1 MKVLNLNLNLNLNLA
16 LALLLAGTLQACSD
30 NSDSVNQA
38 NVDDQA
44 SVTAPDESFASER
57 SLVIEQAAPSLVAID
72 IGRAGGTHGDV
83 IAFDAPIKSANGLS
97 GKLSGIITTVDIMES
112 GDVFQDRVAE
122 LVFDFPE
129 VGTLVV
135 GGKSVYP
142 FDGSGSEEMTV
153 NNPQTRAVLGGTGE
167 FLGALGQV
175 ETTRNEDLTYRHSFD
190 LVGLRQWSAAA
201 PAPAEQQT
209 FTLKQAATDM
219 VYVDLGQESAS
230 HGDLLAFEAPFTSE
244 QGLDGEHSGIIITVD
259 IPEPGEETFQDRV
272 VKSVFDF
279 GQGAT
284 VMMFGRSGY
293 LADASGVDELAFNQP
308 VIKPIVGGTGDLVG
322 ARGQVITTRQED
334 GSYTQEFQLVDMTLP
349 DAASTPEETTL
360 TLDQALPFLAHVDV
374 GLEGSSHGDVLAF
387 DAEVTSQDGLLG
399 KLSGLITTV
408 TIPEPGDLAF
418 KDRIVHIVFD
428 FGSANT
434 VVVGGKSRYP
444 FDGSAISEFE
454 KRVPQVRS
462 IIGGTGNFRAAQGQ
476 VITTRNDDGGYTHE
490 LRFTGAWQP
499 GM

>member
-1 MKVLNLNLNLNLNLA
+1 MKALNLA
-16 LALLLAGTLQACSD
+16 LTLMLAVTLQACNNDSD
-30 NSDSVNQA
+30 NTDQPTA
-38 NVDDQA
+38 DDQPP
-44 SVTAPDESFASER
+44 VTTTDENFAAER
-57 SLVIEQAAPSLVAID
+57 SLVIEQAAPSLVTID
-72 IGRAGGTHGDV
+72 IGQTGGTHGDV
-83 IAFDAPIKSANGLS
+83 IAFDAPINSANGLS
-97 GKLSGIITTVDIMES
+97 GKLSGIITTVDIVES
-112 GDVFQDRVAE
+112 DDVFQDRIAE
-122 LVFDFPE
+122 LVFDFPD

-142 FDGSGSEEMTV
+142 FDGSGSEEMTI

-190 LVGLRQWSAAA
+190 LVGLSQWSAAD

-209 FTLKQAATDM
+209 FILNQGVAST
-219 VYVDLGQESAS
+219 VYVDLGQEAGS
-230 HGDLLAFEAPFTSE
+230 HGDLLAFAAPLTSE
-244 QGLDGEHSGIIITVD
+244 EGLAGTHSGMIVTVD
-259 IPEPGEETFQDRV
+259 IPEPDEATFQDRM

-279 GQGAT
+279 GQGT
-284 VMMFGRSGY
+284 TLMMLGRSGY
-293 LADASGVDELAFNQP
+293 LAEANDVDERAVNEP
-308 VIKPIVGGTGDLVG
+308 VTTPIVGGTGDLVG

-334 GSYTQEFQLVDMTLP
+334 GTYTQEFQLVGMTLP
-349 DAASTPEETTL
+349 DAAGMAEESTL
-360 TLDQALPFLAHVDV
+360 ILDQALPFLAHVDV
-374 GLEGSSHGDVLAF
+374 GGEGSSHGDVLAF

-418 KDRIVHIVFD
+418 KDRIAHIVFD

-462 IIGGTGNFRAAQGQ
+462 IIGGTGNFSAAQGQ
-476 VITTRNDDGGYTHE
+476 VTTTRNDDGDYTHA
-490 LRFTGAWQP
+490 LRFTGTWQP

>member
-1 MKVLNLNLNLNLNLA
+1 MKVLNLA

-30 NSDSVNQA
+30 NSDSANQA

-44 SVTAPDESFASER
+44 PVTAPDESLASER

-72 IGRAGGTHGDV
+72 IGQAGGTHGDV

-97 GKLSGIITTVDIMES
+97 GKLSGIITTVDIVES
-112 GDVFQDRVAE
+112 GDVFQDRIAE
-122 LVFDFPE
+122 LVFDFPD

-142 FDGSGSEEMTV
+142 FDGSGSEEMTI

-209 FTLKQAATDM
+209 FTLRQGVANT
-219 VYVDLGQESAS
+219 VYVDLGQEAGPR
-230 HGDLLAFEAPFTSE
+230 GDLLAFIAPLTSE
-244 QGLDGEHSGIIITVD
+244 DGLAGAHSGMVVTVD
-259 IPEPGEETFQDRV
+259 IPEPGEEAFEDRM

-279 GQGAT
+279 GQGT
-284 VMMFGRSGY
+284 TLMMLGRSGY
-293 LADASGVDELAFNQP
+293 LADADNVDERALNEP
-308 VIKPIVGGTGDLVG
+308 VTTPIVGGTGDLVG
-322 ARGQVITTRQED
+322 ARGQVITARQED
-334 GSYTQEFQLVDMTLP
+334 GTYTQEFQLLGMTLP

-387 DAEVTSQDGLLG
+387 NAEVTSQDGLFG

-418 KDRIVHIVFD
+418 KDRIAHLVFD
-428 FGSANT
+428 FGGANT

-462 IIGGTGNFRAAQGQ
+462 IIGGTGNFSAAQGQ
-476 VITTRNDDGGYTHE
+476 VTTTRNDDGDYTHE
-490 LRFTGAWQP
+490 LRFTGAWLP